1 MSDGGAESRSKDQKE
16 EAWKQERHTKAKED
30 EQQVIEEQ
38 GRTVSLYHP
47 QCNKSTVSV
56 NATAEMTLAE

>member
-1 MSDGGAESRSKDQKE
+1 MEGRNQLARIKKE